1 MKRVPR
7 KFIYPVALVMVLD
20 FLFTMIGQPSSYWA
34 NFSNVNEGS
43 PLGFTLL
50 NINPFLFLLFCAI
63 YLLAM
68 IILIRKLPLIIGAVL
83 GLSLFLG
90 HAWGSSSWVYPLF
103 RKMGFAGGGFSR
115 WYLAVGYFIL
125 ISLITVLIIIKEKRR

>member
-1 MKRVPR
+1 MRRIPK

-43 PLGFTLL
+43 PLGFNLL
-50 NINPFLFLLFCAI
+50 RINPLFFLIFCAI

-68 IILIRKLPLIIGAVL
+68 IILIRKLPLFIGATL
-83 GLSLFLG
+83 ALSLFLG
-90 HAWGSSSWVYPLF
+90 HVWGSSSWVYTLF

-115 WYLAVGYFIL
+115 WYLVVGYFIL
-125 ISLITVLIIIKEKRR
+125 ISIISVLIIIKEKRR